1 MPTVNNFTLTQNA
14 TTGNWELTCLNDN
27 FNAQEKKVKL
37 NCKDRNMTGDLIVD
51 VKAKTGSAKVN
62 DTSQA
67 ISPSIDYTNKRA
79 QISSTSFSVTGTA
92 STAGWITSVSSGTVT
107 ILPATTSINTTTKY
121 ISPSKNQITVSRD
134 SNNFLDSV
142 VVYGV
147 PDTKIRRCVDTFEK
161 VTSPIDTS
169 TSGSIGDNLNIGYV
183 YSYQMIQSLKSEST
197 GQYCRFYAKGFTSVG
212 SSAHSVTYNGSAG
225 YWIGNV
231 DDGDVLMCKYSYQSG
246 STYYWNWYI
255 LRTGGDQELFGTST
269 STDPS
274 YGYIYDVRLDKQN
287 DASEKVVRVNLVGTF
302 TS

>member
-1 MPTVNNFTLTQNA
+1 MPTVNNFTLTQNE
-14 TTGNWELTCLNDN
+14 TTGNWELTCLNDE
-27 FNAQEKKVKL
+27 FNTQEKKVKL

-51 VKAKTGSAKVN
+51 VKAKTGSATIYSFQRKVY
-62 DTSQA
+62 
-67 ISPSIDYTNKRA
+67 PSIDYTNKQA
-79 QISSTSFSVTGTA
+79 YTPATTIALTGDV
-92 STAGWITSVSSGTVT
+92 TAGWVTSITGGDLT
-107 ILPATTSINTTTKY
+107 LPKATTTISTTTKY
-121 ISPSKNQITVSRD
+121 VSPSKSQITVSRD
-134 SNNFLDSV
+134 SNNFLESV
-142 VVYGV
+142 VVYAV
-147 PDTKIRRCVDTFEK
+147 PDTKIRKCVDTFEK
-161 VTSPIDTS
+161 VDSPIDTS

-212 SSAHSVTYNGSAG
+212 SNVHSVTYNGSAG

-231 DDGDVLMCKYSYQSG
+231 DDGDILMCKYSYNSG

-255 LRTGGDQELFGTST
+255 LRTNGDQELFGTST

-287 DASEKVVRVNLVGTF
+287 DSAEKVVRINLVGTF